1 MAATWQTAAA
11 LPNFLI
17 QEFQPK
23 MFAAFNPWL
32 ETPLR
37 LEQGEIVV
45 PTGPGLGITLNEKR
59 FREDVDSEVRL
70 AV

>member
-1 MAATWQTAAA
+1 M
-11 LPNFLI
+11 L
-17 QEFQPK
+17 
-23 MFAAFNPWL
+23 AAFNPWL
-32 ETPLR
+32 EEPLR

-45 PTGPGLGITLNEKR
+45 PTGPGLGITLNEER